1 MIRHVLLII
10 TGAVSI
16 LSHSPAQTTSREFAV
31 FEPRSE
37 KDAAKMVRE
46 AMREQQQEHRCDCH
60 VRKRHPDD

>member
-10 TGAVSI
+10 TGVVSI
-16 LSHSPAQTTSREFAV
+16 LCHSPAQTPTKEFTV

-37 KDAAKMVRE
+37 KDAEKMARE